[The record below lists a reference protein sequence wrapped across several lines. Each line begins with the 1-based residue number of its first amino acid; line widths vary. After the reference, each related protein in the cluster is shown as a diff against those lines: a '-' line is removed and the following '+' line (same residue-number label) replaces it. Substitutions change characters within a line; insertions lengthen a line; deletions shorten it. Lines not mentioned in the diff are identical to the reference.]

1 MKAIMYHYVQ
11 EYNPKLPYLKFLDF
25 KNFKKQLDYFESNYG
40 FVSKEEW
47 LNYISEGRLPEKKGK
62 ILLTFDDGLKCH
74 YDYVLPELNR
84 RGLWGFFFICSL
96 PFSDNKIL
104 TVHKIHQITA
114 KYSPTKLLREA
125 LKLINK
131 DMIIENRVKEFENY
145 TYSLQNNI
153 NSLKYFKQLFNY
165 FIDHKSSTKIIDK
178 PCENFACH
186 FKPMEIYASVS
197 EIKKLLAHDNF
208 VGSHT
213 TEHKLMS
220 CLTTQEQKNCIK
232 KSFESLTNLKLIS
245 DRIYAHPYGGFRS
258 FNNET
263 IKLLNEADVKYSFNV
278 ESKEIDTSYFLR
290 KRMHIL
296 PRFDCNLFK
305 FGQVS

>member
-11 EYNPKLPYLKFLDF
+11 EYNPKLPYLRFLDF
-25 KNFKKQLDYFESNYG
+25 NNFKKQLDYFESNYG

-47 LNYISEGRLPEKKGK
+47 INYLSTGRLPEKRGK

-84 RGLWGFFFICSL
+84 RGLWGFFFIPSL
-96 PFSDNKIL
+96 PYSDNKIL
-104 TVHKIHQITA
+104 NVHKIHQITA
-114 KYSPTKLLREA
+114 RHSPSKLLSEA
-125 LKLINK
+125 LKLIDK
-131 DMIIENRVKEFENY
+131 DVILENRIKEFEHCTY
-145 TYSLQNNI
+145 TLQSNTE
-153 NSLKYFKQLFNY
+153 SLKYFKQLFNY
-165 FIDHKSSTKIIDK
+165 FIDHKISTQIIDK
-178 PCENFACH
+178 LCENFECH
-186 FKPMEIYASVS
+186 FKVMEIYASVPDIN
-197 EIKKLLAHDNF
+197 ELLAHGHF

-220 CLTTQEQKNCIK
+220 CLNTEEQKNNIE
-232 KSFESLTNLKLIS
+232 KSFETLTSLKLIS
-245 DRIYAHPYGGFRS
+245 DRIYAHPYGGFHS

-263 IKLLNEADVKYSFNV
+263 IKLLNEAGVKYSFNV
-278 ESKEIDTSYFLR
+278 EAKEIDTSYFV
-290 KRMHIL
+290 KKKMHIL